1 MMLYLTDVTTA
12 TEQLPNVFTE
22 IYTTPVAIIIT
33 LISLAFA
40 ATCGIAHK
48 FIKWFH
54 EKDIPKLRIATC
66 VFTGI
71 SVIFSVG
78 GLFVT
83 LNITSPLA
91 YGFSAGAFVVLMF
104 YCVGSNRK
112 R

>member
-54 EKDIPKLRIATC
+54 EKDIPKLRVATC
-66 VFTGI
+66 VFAGI
-71 SVIFSVG
+71 ALLLSVG
-78 GLFVT
+78 GLLAT
-83 LNITSPLA
+83 LNVTSPLA
-91 YGFSAGAFVVLMF
+91 YGFSAGAIVVLMF
-104 YCVGSNRK
+104 YCVGNDLMG
-112 R
+112 